1 MEAALQ
7 PAQGMTSVPSRS
19 RRAAVYENAIR
30 RARNVTSTAD
40 GARPEPHERN
50 RTDRHEAYLP
60 PDGVGVEWPGTGV
73 SADAFHTSMFCDG
86 GTVRCEFWTDG
97 HQRPMN
103 KDAPAVLRSHGGAR
117 AFPWRGERNRAFA
130 STGTGFALEGLLRK
144 SSSRGDCLGV
154 RWLSR
159 RFAATEAN
167 PSPLHLPSIALSR
180 RQCDRLVTVPIP
192 ACRPGSHARRE
203 STPDDAVRNRT
214 GVSWPPR

>member
-1 MEAALQ
+1 
-7 PAQGMTSVPSRS
+7 MTSVPSRS

-30 RARNVTSTAD
+30 RTRNVTSTAD

-60 PDGVGVEWPGTGV
+60 PGGVGVDWPGTGV
-73 SADAFHTSMFCDG
+73 PTDAFHASMVCDG
-86 GTVRCEFWTDG
+86 GTVRCEFWTAG

-103 KDAPAVLRSHGGAR
+103 KDAPAVLRSHGGER
-117 AFPWRGERNRAFA
+117 AFPWRGERNSALA

-144 SSSRGDCLGV
+144 NSSRGDCLGV

-167 PSPLHLPSIALSR
+167 PSPRHLPSIALSR
-180 RQCDRLVTVPIP
+180 RQCDRLVVPALTP
-192 ACRPGSHARRE
+192 GENLPRTALFGTGPGCRGLRADQPGAE
-203 STPDDAVRNRT
+203 AV
-214 GVSWPPR
+214 